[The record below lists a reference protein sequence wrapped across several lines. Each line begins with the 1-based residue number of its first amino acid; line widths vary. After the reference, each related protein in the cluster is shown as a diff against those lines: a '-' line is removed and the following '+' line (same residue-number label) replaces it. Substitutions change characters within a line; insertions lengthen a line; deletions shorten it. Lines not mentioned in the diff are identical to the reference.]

1 MYIFNITL
9 NSNIVSFVKDIVI
22 RDWSACDLLN
32 Q

>member
-1 MYIFNITL
+1 MFNITL
-9 NSNIVSFVKDIVI
+9 NSKIVRFVKDIVI